1 MRRKYRG
8 EYFDIIGQRNIW
20 MRIANNEVIC
30 VFVINDFT
38 KHIIALNDEKLR
50 DIYCITDNSNATK

>member
-8 EYFDIIGQRNIW
+8 EYFDITGQRNIW

-38 KHIIALNDEKLR
+38 EH
-50 DIYCITDNSNATK
+50 YCTE